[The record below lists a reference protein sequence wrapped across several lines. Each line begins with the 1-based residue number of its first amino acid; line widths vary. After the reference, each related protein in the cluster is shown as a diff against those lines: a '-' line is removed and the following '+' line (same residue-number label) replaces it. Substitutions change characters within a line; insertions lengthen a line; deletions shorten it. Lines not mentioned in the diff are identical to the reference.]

1 MWGIGAFGVAL
12 LTIFFLV
19 ACGGGEGGGTSR
31 RASAPTPQG
40 ASPTG
45 TPAATPEV
53 IPKLVEVGASSFRFT
68 PDAIV
73 LKVGEPV
80 QFKATALD
88 AIHTFTVEDLGIDV
102 DLSRRPKQT
111 KVSDVFI
118 PQRTGRF
125 LITCRVHP
133 ASRYRTMQG
142 ILEVTETGEPST

>member
-12 LTIFFLV
+12 LTIPFLV
-19 ACGGGEGGGTSR
+19 TCGGGEGAGTSR
-31 RASAPTPQG
+31 RASASTPQG

-45 TPAATPEV
+45 APAATPEV
-53 IPKLVEVGASSFRFT
+53 IPKLVEVGASSYMFT

-88 AIHTFTVEDLGIDV
+88 ATHTFTVADLGIDV
-102 DLSRRPKQT
+102 ELSRPKET

-133 ASRYRTMQG
+133 VSRYRTMQG
-142 ILEVTETGEPST
+142 TLEITETGEPTS